1 MNGRFGLSV
10 IFPKS
15 SEGYTSMRLSE
26 QLSILIMS
34 VTHLMSLSEGQSQ
47 CSLTPVLVGHGFT
60 QVTLKYTIN
69 QSKSVPRNCHIR
81 RTDGRTKLSEDI
93 APRLK
98 NNIIHNHL

>member
-1 MNGRFGLSV
+1 
-10 IFPKS
+10 
-15 SEGYTSMRLSE
+15 MRLSE

-69 QSKSVPRNCHIR
+69 QSKQKYQGARSAHGVNCHIR
-81 RTDGRTKLSEDI
+81 RTDGRTKLKEEI